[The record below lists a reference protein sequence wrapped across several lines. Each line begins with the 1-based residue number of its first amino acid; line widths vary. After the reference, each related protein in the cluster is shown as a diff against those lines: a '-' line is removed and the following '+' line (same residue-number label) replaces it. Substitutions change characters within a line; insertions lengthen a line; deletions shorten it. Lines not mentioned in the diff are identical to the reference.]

1 MHSDQLLRRRVPTAR
16 PVWSTRRQALAL
28 FARGATVRVAG
39 GVGLVVGTILSVT
52 NQGSAWIHR
61 RGIRGSVGAILI
73 WSSP

>member
-1 MHSDQLLRRRVPTAR
+1 MHSDQLVGRPVPTAR
-16 PVWSTRRQALAL
+16 PVWCTRRQALA
-28 FARGATVRVAG
+28 RGATMRIAG